1 MSSGM
6 SMKYRTAFPIRAAR
20 PTVSRPDIA
29 EFGEGENTV
38 RYIGCGR
45 ELARRSVY
53 LHPQRRKYGSRHR
66 KIVILLQTFAVPHPE
81 FRLGGAACSERGR
94 NHIPFGVYRIPKRRD
109 TVHRAVG
116 HGKVHTGGALAETA
130 RSRRDKRRP
139 FDDKKH
145 GRHLARVRIPFS
157 GSSGI
162 SKNVNLPL
170 RAIVYLEQA
179 PTVTLEPD
187 KGRTSLLPYMGGA
200 VRQHMEPARSLK
212 KHIDSGGDLPRKRPY
227 TD

>member
-1 MSSGM
+1 M
-6 SMKYRTAFPIRAAR
+6 SMKYRTAFPRR
-20 PTVSRPDIA
+20 
-29 EFGEGENTV
+29 
-38 RYIGCGR
+38 GR

-94 NHIPFGVYRIPKRRD
+94 NHIPFGVYRIPKRGN

-116 HGKVHTGGALAETA
+116 HRKVHTGGALAEMA

-145 GRHLARVRIPFS
+145 GRHLARVLTSVFGKLGDKQERKSPAQS
-157 GSSGI
+157 DSLSRT
-162 SKNVNLPL
+162 SADRHA
-170 RAIVYLEQA
+170 RA
-179 PTVTLEPD
+179 D
-187 KGRTSLLPYMGGA
+187 KGRTSLLPYMGGLL
-200 VRQHMEPARSLK
+200 RQHMEPCGA
-212 KHIDSGGDLPRKRPY
+212 
-227 TD
+227 